1 MIIRKGKNLRHYHIC
16 QGEGWISAEGRFTEL
31 PSSEIIIFLPYF
43 QGVPHLRADDS
54 RYWLSVFR
62 KPVNEPCREFTNC
75 GGFSKHKPENSGLCL
90 TVSIAYSYEGFM
102 CLGVSVIVRVHCISR
117 TPWCLSTCYHKTS
130 LPLWLILLGW
140 WHSSQY
146 TISRTLLPLF
156 MPLFFFWKALYC
168 SLRHQWSIT
177 VGLVVPFTPCPA
189 VLISCLQTQV
199 EVWWLWVSRGRG
211 LSWAWGPYMEEW
223 VQGRDIWQ
231 QEVDP
236 VNEALASGP
245 DKGIHSSW
253 FGVSRCVS

>member
-117 TPWCLSTCYHKTS
+117 TPWCLSTCYYKTS

-156 MPLFFFWKALYC
+156 MPLFFLLEG
-168 SLRHQWSIT
+168 SLLFLKTPVKYHCGPSSSIYSMSC
-177 VGLVVPFTPCPA
+177 CPHFMSA
-189 VLISCLQTQV
+189 DP
-199 EVWWLWVSRGRG
+199 GRG
-211 LSWAWGPYMEEW
+211 VMIMG
-223 VQGRDIWQ
+223 
-231 QEVDP
+231 
-236 VNEALASGP
+236 
-245 DKGIHSSW
+245 K
-253 FGVSRCVS
+253 